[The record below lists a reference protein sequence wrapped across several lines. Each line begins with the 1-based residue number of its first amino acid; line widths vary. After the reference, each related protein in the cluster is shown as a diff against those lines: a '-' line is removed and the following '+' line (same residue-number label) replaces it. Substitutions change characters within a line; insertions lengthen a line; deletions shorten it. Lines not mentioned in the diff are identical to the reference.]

1 MRPTFLCLQVTRW
14 LKLKLINQLK
24 SSHLQLTAGPGKHV
38 YKGSFMPSYK
48 EGINYRCTCC
58 PGTWFCFAVWYL
70 IFGGLLLINRFLVAL
85 AGDFAINLLLDH
97 YSILMRRLVDVVLS
111 SDQGISLKG
120 ALFPQWLAV
129 SQVEDQMQS
138 SIFYSLCSIKECFT
152 NICVLLCFSSLLHL
166 FLHHGGQ
173 LWNLPVSVHFFNKI
187 KLYINNKMISFL
199 INVHPHF
206 N

>member
-38 YKGSFMPSYK
+38 DKGSFLPSYK
-48 EGINYRCTCC
+48 EGINYRRTCC
-58 PGTWFCFAVWYL
+58 PGTWFSFAIWCL
-70 IFGGLLLINRFLVAL
+70 IFGGLLSINRFLVAL

-97 YSILMRRLVDVVLS
+97 CSIWTRRLVDVALS

-120 ALFPQWLAV
+120 ALLTQCLAV
-129 SQVEDQMQS
+129 SHVEDQMQIG
-138 SIFYSLCSIKECFT
+138 IFYSLCRIKECFA
-152 NICVLLCFSSLLHL
+152 NICVLLCFSSLPHL

-173 LWNLPVSVHFFNKI
+173 LWNLPVSVHFF
-187 KLYINNKMISFL
+187 
-199 INVHPHF
+199 
-206 N
+206 